1 MRKIAGSL
9 FRAFLQGIVIL
20 APIGVTIYVIIFVF
34 KSLDGLI
41 PVVSEWAPGVGFLMV
56 VAFVSLVGYAG
67 TRFFFGRWIVD
78 GFSYLLEHT
87 PGIKHIYS
95 SVKDVMDSFVG
106 DKKKFNHP
114 VWVRTNANPEVWR
127 IGFLTQNDLT
137 EYGQPDKVS
146 VYLPH
151 SYAISGWV
159 IIVSVNEVKPVEG
172 MNAAEA
178 MKFAVS
184 GGITGI
190 GHGHDTAQHTPVA
203 DDIQSL

>member
-1 MRKIAGSL
+1 MRRIAGFL
-9 FRAFLQGIVIL
+9 FRSFLQGLVIL
-20 APIGVTIYVIIFVF
+20 GPIGITAYAIWIVF
-34 KSLDGLI
+34 TGLDGLV
-41 PVVSEWAPGVGFLMV
+41 PWVSEWAPGIGFVIV
-56 VAFVSLVGYAG
+56 VAFITLVGYSG
-67 TRFFFGRWIVD
+67 TRFFFGRWIVE

-106 DKKKFNHP
+106 DKKKFNSP
-114 VWVRTNANPEVWR
+114 VWVRTNEHPEIWR
-127 IGFLTQNDLT
+127 IGFLTQPDLT
-137 EYGQPDKVS
+137 DLGLEAKVA

-159 IIVSVNEVKPVEG
+159 IVVDKASIKPVEG

-184 GGITGI
+184 GGIAGL
-190 GHGHDTAQHTPVA
+190 GHAHEHPHETTDKH
-203 DDIQSL
+203 

>member
-1 MRKIAGSL
+1 MRRAAGFL
-9 FRAFLQGIVIL
+9 FRSFLQGLVIVG
-20 APIGVTIYVIIFVF
+20 PIGITAWAIYFVF
-34 KSLDGLI
+34 TSLDSLI
-41 PVVSEWAPGVGFLMV
+41 PWVSEWVPGIGFVIV
-56 VAFVSLVGYAG
+56 VAFITLVGYSG
-67 TRFFFGRWIVD
+67 TRFFFGRWIVE

-114 VWVRTNANPEVWR
+114 VWVRTHASPELWR

-137 EYGQPDKVS
+137 DFGQADMVA

-159 IIVSVNEVKPVEG
+159 IVVSPSDVKPVEG

-184 GGITGI
+184 GGIAGV
-190 GHGHDTAQHTPVA
+190 GHHVHEHE
-203 DDIQSL
+203 

>member
-1 MRKIAGSL
+1 MRRIAGFL
-9 FRAFLQGIVIL
+9 FRSFLQGIVIL
-20 APIGVTIYVIIFVF
+20 GPIGITAYAIIFVF
-34 KSLDGLI
+34 RGLDGML
-41 PVVSEWAPGVGFLMV
+41 PWFSEQAPGIGFLII
-56 VAFVSLVGYAG
+56 VAFITIVGYSG
-67 TRFFFGRWIVD
+67 TRFFFGRWLVE

-114 VWVRTNANPEVWR
+114 VWVRTNANPEIWR

-137 EYGQPDKVS
+137 DLGQPDKVS

-159 IIVSVNEVKPVEG
+159 IIVSIDEVKPVEG

-184 GGITGI
+184 GGIAGM
-190 GHGHDTAQHTPVA
+190 HHNVHEAHH
-203 DDIQSL
+203 

>member
-1 MRKIAGSL
+1 MRRIAGFL
-9 FRAFLQGIVIL
+9 FRSFLQGLVIVG
-20 APIGVTIYVIIFVF
+20 PIGITAWAIYVVF
-34 KSLDGLI
+34 TSLDSLI
-41 PVVSEWAPGVGFLMV
+41 PWVSDWAPGIGFV
-56 VAFVSLVGYAG
+56 IVIAFITLVGYSG
-67 TRFFFGRWIVD
+67 TRFFFGRWIVE

-106 DKKKFNHP
+106 DKKKFNRP
-114 VWVRTNANPEVWR
+114 VWVRTHANPELWR
-127 IGFLTQNDLT
+127 IGFLTQNDLA
-137 EYGQPDKVS
+137 EFGQADKVA

-159 IIVSVNEVKPVEG
+159 IVVSPVDVKPVEG

-184 GGITGI
+184 GGIAGV
-190 GHGHDTAQHTPVA
+190 GHHAHETHEHHE
-203 DDIQSL
+203 